1 MSKEISLETEY
12 LALCRYILENGNQKG
27 DRTGTGTL
35 SVFGPQIRGDLAEGF
50 PLLTTKKM
58 FTKGIIHEL
67 LWFLSGSTN
76 IKPLVD
82 NGVHIW
88 DSWQMDDTG
97 ELGPVYGHQWR
108 NVGAHAG
115 IAWSYFEDGVDQI
128 ADVIKRIKEKPND
141 RRLIVTGWNPLEVN
155 LVKLPPCHTL
165 FQFYVFDG
173 KLSCQLYQ
181 RSADF
186 FIGIPFNIAS
196 YALLTHMIAQVC
208 GLQVGEFVH
217 TFGDAHIYLNHL
229 PQMREQIDR
238 IPMEMP
244 KLWLNPDIKNIDDFK
259 FEDIRIEG
267 YQSHPA
273 IRGEVS
279 V

>member
-35 SVFGPQIRGDLAEGF
+35 SVFGPQIRGNLADGF

-76 IKPLVD
+76 IKYLQD

-88 DSWQMDDTG
+88 DSWTIDDKG
-97 ELGPVYGHQWR
+97 NLGPVYGHSWR
-108 NVGAHAG
+108 DFGGNEWLGHKRDG
-115 IAWSYFEDGVDQI
+115 IDQI
-128 ADVIKRIKEKPND
+128 KNVIQRIKDKPND
-141 RRLIVTGWNPLEVN
+141 RRLIVSAWNPAEVD

-181 RSADF
+181 RSMDCFLGA
-186 FIGIPFNIAS
+186 PFNIAS
-196 YALLTHMIAQVC
+196 YALLTHMIAQVTN
-208 GLQVGEFVH
+208 LQVGEFIH
-217 TFGDAHIYLNHL
+217 TVGDAHIYLNHVD
-229 PQMREQIDR
+229 QMKEQISR
-238 IPMEMP
+238 IPMDMP